1 MVRNTQIQRL
11 KLISILTD
19 SRLKDA
25 AQSGYLL
32 KSCFFGGCQISIL
45 AGDNVI
51 GISKQR
57 CGGQHSQAVGIL
69 EAFCHDC
76 AVNDQLTSRDYLRA
90 QMHLIEIYEQNGQSE
105 RALSLCHHL
114 TNCSNAQVQIWA
126 MQRLKSITQATT
138 AAAKT
143 PAPFAGFAVLS
154 KLAQRFRFA

>member
-1 MVRNTQIQRL
+1 M
-11 KLISILTD
+11 
-19 SRLKDA
+19 
-25 AQSGYLL
+25 
-32 KSCFFGGCQISIL
+32 
-45 AGDNVI
+45 

-57 CGGQHSQAVGIL
+57 CGDQAMETSTVSPVSLEAGLLALSQGQHSQAVGIL

-114 TNCSNAQVQIWA
+114 INCSNAQVQIWA

-138 AAAKT
+138 AAAKP
-143 PAPFAGFAVLS
+143 PAPFAGFSVLS